1 MKTII
6 IFQGGLKAVVWTDTF
21 QSFIMFGSIILIM
34 VKGTIDAGGLSTV
47 WQRNLDGDRLVL
59 PE

>member
-1 MKTII
+1 M
-6 IFQGGLKAVVWTDTF
+6 QGGLKAVVWTDTV

-34 VKGTIDAGGLSTV
+34 IKGTIDVGGLNTV
-47 WQRNLDGDRLVL
+47 WMRNLDGGRLVF